1 MFGVLGEFG
10 VFGVFTVLG
19 VFGVL
24 TVFTSPLEVEPC
36 VPVDGVVVEVEPCV
50 PVDGVVVG
58 VGAGVDVLVTA
69 TRWFSNDSID
79 ETPAF
84 EPVVSW
90 MLMALAVA
98 TAPPLRSPT
107 PSTEAAPTA
116 THLFFFTI
124 VFRSTSRGTY
134 VPLGAVRLS

>member
-24 TVFTSPLEVEPC
+24 TVFTSLL
-36 VPVDGVVVEVEPCV
+36 EVEPCV

-58 VGAGVDVLVTA
+58 VGVGVDVLVTA

-79 ETPAF
+79 DTPAF

>member
-1 MFGVLGEFG
+1 MLG
-10 VFGVFTVLG
+10 VFGVFTVFG

-36 VPVDGVVVEVEPCV
+36 VPVDGVVLGVEPCV

-124 VFRSTSRGTY
+124 VFRSISRGTY

>member
-1 MFGVLGEFG
+1 VTGLFGVLGVLG

-24 TVFTSPLEVEPC
+24 TVFTSPLDDEPWF
-36 VPVDGVVVEVEPCV
+36 

-58 VGAGVDVLVTA
+58 VGDGVDVLVTA
-69 TRWFSNDSID
+69 TDWLSNDSID
-79 ETPAF
+79 ETPTVA
-84 EPVVSW
+84 PLASW
-90 MLMALAVA
+90 MLMALADA

-116 THLFFFTI
+116 THFFFVSMI
-124 VFRSTSRGTY
+124 SFRSTRRGIAGRSVRSASRGFH
-134 VPLGAVRLS
+134 PERAV